1 MTKPVKGVLL
11 DMVGLDRAS
20 ATPLYLQ
27 LDRQIRRAV
36 LSGALERGDRLPATR
51 QLALDLGVS
60 RMTVQ
65 STYDQLIAEGFLT
78 ATTGSG
84 TFVAEIPVE
93 TLPVSSPPSSQRR
106 HHPEERLSRRGREIS
121 RTGATTRVG
130 MTKPFRPGVPAADL
144 FPLRAWSRLCASALT
159 GMGRELFGYGP
170 VGGYPPLRKA
180 IAAHLATARGVNC
193 DPGQVIV
200 TSGAQQAFALSAL
213 ALLDRG
219 DVAWGEHP
227 GHTAGRDVL
236 TALGATVIPIPIDS
250 EGLDLNAGRAI
261 EENPKLIFVTPSHQH
276 PLGIT
281 MSLRRRLELLKFAED
296 CRAWVLE
303 DDYDSEFRYSGRPL
317 PALQGLDKAA
327 RVIYTGSFS
336 KVLYPSLRLGY
347 LVVPPDLVDT
357 FMATQT
363 LLSHGSSY
371 LPQVALSR
379 FMEDGGFATHIRK
392 MRVAYG
398 ERQSLL
404 IDSLRRHV
412 SGLLEVQ
419 PSQAG
424 MHLLAWLPDGMDD
437 MTTSRNLWAAE
448 VETVPLSIYCS
459 VPYPR
464 QGLLLGFTGV
474 RPAEIDPGVQRLAR
488 TIAGQR
494 RPA

>member
-11 DMVGLDRAS
+11 DMAGLDRAS
-20 ATPLYLQ
+20 STPLYLQ
-27 LDRQIRRAV
+27 LDHQIRKAV
-36 LSGALERGDRLPATR
+36 LSGALARGDRLPATR
-51 QLALDLGVS
+51 ALARDLEVS
-60 RMTVQ
+60 RVTVQ
-65 STYDQLIAEGFLT
+65 NTYDQLIAEGYLT

-93 TLPVSSPPSSQRR
+93 TLPSSSPPFSPRR
-106 HHPEERLSRRGREIS
+106 HRPGERLSRRGREIS
-121 RTGATTRVG
+121 QTGAATRVG

-144 FPLRAWSRLCASALT
+144 FPMRAWSRLCTSALIGT
-159 GMGRELFGYGP
+159 GRELFGYGP
-170 VGGYPPLRKA
+170 VGGHPPLRKA
-180 IAAHLATARGVNC
+180 IAAHLGTARGVNC
-193 DPGQVIV
+193 DPSQVIV

-213 ALLDRG
+213 ALLDRS

-236 TALGATVIPIPIDS
+236 TALGATPIPVPIDS
-250 EGLDLNAGRAI
+250 EGLDLNAGRAV

-296 CRAWVLE
+296 CGAWILE
-303 DDYDSEFRYSGRPL
+303 DDYDSEFRFSGRPL
-317 PALQGLDKAA
+317 PALQGLDRAA

-347 LVVPPDLVDT
+347 MVVPPDLVDT
-357 FMATQT
+357 FVATQT
-363 LLSHGSSY
+363 LLSHGTSY
-371 LPQVALSR
+371 LPQVALSQ
-379 FMEDGGFATHIRK
+379 FMEDGGFATHIRR

-404 IDSLRRHV
+404 IDSLRKHA

-419 PSQAG
+419 PSEAG

-437 MTTSRNLWAAE
+437 MTTSRNLWAAG

-459 VPYPR
+459 IPYPR
-464 QGLLLGFTGV
+464 QGLLLGFAGV
-474 RPAEIDPGVQRLAR
+474 RPEEIDPNIERLTR
-488 TIAGQR
+488 TIAAQR
-494 RPA
+494 